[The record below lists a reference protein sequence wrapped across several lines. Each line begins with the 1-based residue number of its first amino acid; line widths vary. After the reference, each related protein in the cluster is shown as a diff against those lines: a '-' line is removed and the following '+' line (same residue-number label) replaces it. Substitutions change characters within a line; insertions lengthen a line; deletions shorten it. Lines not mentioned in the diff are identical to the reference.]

1 MSVTL
6 SPGQAS
12 ALPSSLRN
20 SIYSSLLSS
29 GGIRNIES
37 TLTQLLQTTGFQAS
51 LRTYIT
57 ELFRTGQATSA
68 PEAYTL
74 AMNRIKECMA
84 EGGKNGQ
91 KAGVN
96 GTNGTNGTNV
106 SNGDGDDG
114 REVGD
119 LRLPSQVVIEGSKCV
134 KRELEKIVEIEM
146 E

>member
-51 LRTYIT
+51 LRAYIT

-84 EGGKNGQ
+84 EGGKEGQ
-91 KAGVN
+91 KAGA
-96 GTNGTNGTNV
+96 NGTNGTNV

-119 LRLPSQVVIEGSKCV
+119 LRLPSEVVSEGGKCV
-134 KRELEKIVEIEM
+134 RRELEKIVEIEM